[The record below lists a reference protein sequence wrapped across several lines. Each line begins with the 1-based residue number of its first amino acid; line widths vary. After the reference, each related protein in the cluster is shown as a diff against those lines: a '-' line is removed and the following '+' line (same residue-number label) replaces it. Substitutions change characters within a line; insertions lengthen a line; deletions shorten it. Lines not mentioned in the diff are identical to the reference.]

1 MIYNEEYYAFRLTP
15 QYEYKSTKYL
25 STDSAKEYSKNIRK
39 LGKDWEWYGVDINYD
54 FNSLGYRSK
63 DPKDLRNDYLLAF
76 GCSYTEGIGLNLED
90 TYITQ
95 LANHFSLDLLNLSH
109 GGQGIDYCFYNTIN
123 YINKMI
129 NKPKFVVYQWPFET
143 RKSFLYAEKIT
154 EYNSGLDFL
163 HPHYDSNNKNRCE
176 LLNMDDR
183 WYEERFLADEGEML
197 KQMLYYID
205 TVNLL
210 WKAMDV
216 PVFNFHWPSVDPELT
231 MYNGFMLNRS
241 YPFFIYKIDIDRA
254 RDIVH
259 AGKKSHK
266 ELLSRILK
274 DVLDNDIYTKTIL

>member
-1 MIYNEEYYAFRLTP
+1 
-15 QYEYKSTKYL
+15 
-25 STDSAKEYSKNIRK
+25 
-39 LGKDWEWYGVDINYD
+39 
-54 FNSLGYRSK
+54 
-63 DPKDLRNDYLLAF
+63 
-76 GCSYTEGIGLNLED
+76 
-90 TYITQ
+90 
-95 LANHFSLDLLNLSH
+95 
-109 GGQGIDYCFYNTIN
+109 
-123 YINKMI
+123 
-129 NKPKFVVYQWPFET
+129 
-143 RKSFLYAEKIT
+143 
-154 EYNSGLDFL
+154 
-163 HPHYDSNNKNRCE
+163 
-176 LLNMDDR
+176 
-183 WYEERFLADEGEML
+183 ML